1 MSNILEHKSHFK
13 TRFFFTNYNKIL
25 GFLADH
31 PSGEYTEREVKEA
44 TGVSRA
50 GANFALKELVE
61 DGLITAQKR
70 GRMSFYSVSL
80 ENPLIRQI
88 KVLIN
93 LMKIEPLILAL
104 KEISDKIV
112 LFGSSATG
120 TNIEES
126 DIDLFVLTNDP
137 KETLAKVRE
146 FELAEKIQLVAKKPI
161 DYITLKKKDPVF
173 YEEVSHGLTLWEKKQ

>member
-1 MSNILEHKSHFK
+1 MSNILEYKSKFGS
-13 TRFFFTNYNKIL
+13 RFFFTNYNKIL
-25 GFLADH
+25 AYLADH
-31 PSGEYTEREVKEA
+31 PSGEYTEREIKEA

-50 GANFALKELVE
+50 GVNFALKELAE
-61 DGLITAQKR
+61 DGLIIAQKR
-70 GRMSFYSVSL
+70 GRMSFYSANL
-80 ENPLIRQI
+80 DNPLIRQI

-104 KEISDKIV
+104 KETSDKII
-112 LFGSSATG
+112 LFGSSAAG

-137 KETLAKVRE
+137 REALAKVQG

-161 DYITLKKKDPVF
+161 DYITLKKKDPLF
-173 YEEVSHGLTLWEKKQ
+173 YEEVSHGLTLWEKK

>member
-1 MSNILEHKSHFK
+1 MSIILEYKSNFGS
-13 TRFFFTNYNKIL
+13 RFFYTNYNKIL
-25 GFLADH
+25 AYLADN

-50 GANFALKELVE
+50 GANFALKELAE
-61 DGLITAQKR
+61 DGLIISQKR

-80 ENPLIRQI
+80 DNPLIRQI

-93 LMKIEPLILAL
+93 LIKIDPLISSL
-104 KEISDKIV
+104 KKISDKII

-137 KETLAKVRE
+137 KEALAKVRD

-161 DYITLKKKDPVF
+161 DYITLKKKDPIF
-173 YEEVSHGLTLWEKKQ
+173 YEEVSRGLTLWEKK

>member
-1 MSNILEHKSHFK
+1 MSNILEYKSSFK
-13 TRFFFTNYNKIL
+13 DHIFFTNYNKIL
-25 GFLADH
+25 SFLADN

-50 GANFALKELVE
+50 GVNIALKELAE
-61 DGLITAQKR
+61 DGLIVSQKR

-80 ENPLIRQI
+80 ENSLIRQI
-88 KVLIN
+88 KVLIS
-93 LMKIEPLILAL
+93 LIKIDPLVLSL
-104 KEISDKIV
+104 KETSDKII

-137 KETLAKVRE
+137 KEALVKVQE
-146 FELAEKIQLVAKKPI
+146 FKLAEKIQLVAKKPI
-161 DYITLKKKDPVF
+161 DYITLQKKDPVF
-173 YEEVSHGLTLWEKKQ
+173 YEEVSRGLILWEKK